1 MTSPERPYY
10 TDEAVD
16 AVLAAAHGE
25 HDLADWIARVLC
37 TAAAELGSS
46 FALVAGRP
54 GSWEADAVLQLV
66 HGTAGPC
73 DEYLAG
79 HRR

>member
-1 MTSPERPYY
+1 MNNPDRAVY
-10 TDEAVD
+10 TDQAVD

-25 HDLADWIARVLC
+25 HDLAEWIVLVLSA
-37 TAAAELGSS
+37 AAAELGST

-54 GSWEADAVLQLV
+54 GSWEAEGVLHLV
-66 HGTAGPC
+66 QGMTGPC
-73 DEYLAG
+73 DEHLAE